1 MNATSIA
8 PLWVRCLALA
18 PLTCLIALSPSRAIA
33 ATFGEVMDWCS
44 APRIEGDEKLCSGYL
59 KAALELLR
67 APDPV
72 LNGGHR
78 ICAPA
83 GDQTKAIVP
92 ILASWSKQ
100 HPDARGK
107 EAVTTI
113 GDALVDRY
121 PCP

>member
-1 MNATSIA
+1 MNVTPIA
-8 PLWVRCLALA
+8 PPWVRRLAVTPFA
-18 PLTCLIALSPSRAIA
+18 VFIALSPPLAIA
-33 ATFGEVMDWCS
+33 ATFGEVIGWCS

-59 KAALELLR
+59 AAALELLR
-67 APDPV
+67 TPDPV

-83 GDQTKAIVP
+83 GEQTKAIVP
-92 ILASWSKQ
+92 ILATWSKQ
-100 HPDARGK
+100 HPEAQGK
-107 EAVTTI
+107 EAIETI